1 MGRRQVIDLSGMGH
15 RAPISL
21 AVRIDNIVYSSGI
34 SGRDAEMD
42 AMPEDAAGQ
51 AKAMFRNI
59 ERVME
64 AAGGSPPTSSTCNCA
79 CRIARSASSWTRSG
93 WPCSLTRRIARRV
106 TQKRRNL
113 AAACSCSARSWLSSR
128 SRRGLAAPQ
137 ARDAL
142 NKSPE
147 VRRSREGGNLAPL

>member
-64 AAGGSPPTSSTCNCA
+64 AAGGSP
-79 CRIARSASSWTRSG
+79 ARHHL
-93 WPCSLTRRIARRV
+93 C
-106 TQKRRNL
+106 
-113 AAACSCSARSWLSSR
+113 AAASAGSCAPRV
-128 SRRGLAAPQ
+128 RGPGVAGHVP
-137 ARDAL
+137 
-142 NKSPE
+142 
-147 VRRSREGGNLAPL
+147 